1 MGLTLSRMSIT
12 TEKEKK
18 SFITKEEKKK
28 KWQEI
33 RDFFAN
39 YRGPHQPYSIGG
51 PYQPYSIEERLKWR
65 PMCTKDCPITEIYNH
80 EEGEACLRDPDEVW
94 RLPAA
99 MIVLKPDDAKAYMA
113 AEAARAEEDRWWK
126 EQCDWIC
133 TDEHCPVP
141 ITHARGEA
149 CKTSLEA
156 LFPPTPEP
164 PASEAEEIIDDWD
177 NWPRDKDGRFI

>member
-1 MGLTLSRMSIT
+1 MGLSLSRMSIT

-18 SFITKEEKKK
+18 SIITIKEKKE

-33 RDFFAN
+33 RDFLAN
-39 YRGPHQPYSIGG
+39 YGGPCLPYSGQPYLR
-51 PYQPYSIEERLKWR
+51 EERLKWR
-65 PMCTKDCPITEIYNH
+65 PMCTKDCPIREIYNH

-113 AEAARAEEDRWWK
+113 AEAARAEEDRWWR

-133 TDEHCPVP
+133 KDEHCPVP
-141 ITHARGEA
+141 ITHALGEA

-156 LFPPTPEP
+156 LSPPTPEP
-164 PASEAEEIIDDWD
+164 PASEDAEEIIDDWD